1 MIWVTWRQHR
11 PQAIAMAALFSA
23 LAVFAVVVGM
33 WMRTT
38 FSADGLG
45 ACLAHSAG
53 AGCAGTITSFVH
65 KFNGPAT
72 LPVSILLFAVPGILG
87 AVVGAPLIGQELER
101 GTWQLAWSQTVP
113 RTRWLVTKLVLI
125 TGGLAVFGAAITAV
139 MTWSRAPLDRV
150 SIRLQPPPFNF
161 EGLSLTCSLLCG
173 FALAVLAGLLLRN
186 TIAAMVVGYFAW
198 EVPFLAV
205 TLLSGPLNILS
216 ATARFAC
223 QDGCQGVSTNSV
235 PPVTGNLGDLVLNVT
250 HSGGQV
256 VVSYLPAS
264 RFWTLQLIA
273 GGLYLTIAAAALGT
287 AVWLLH
293 RRTT

>member
-1 MIWVTWRQHR
+1 VT
-11 PQAIAMAALFSA
+11 
-23 LAVFAVVVGM
+23 
-33 WMRTT
+33 
-38 FSADGLG
+38 
-45 ACLAHSAG
+45 
-53 AGCAGTITSFVH
+53 
-65 KFNGPAT
+65 KFNGAVT
-72 LPVSILLFAVPGILG
+72 LPVNILLFAIPGLLG
-87 AVVGAPLIGQELER
+87 AVVGAPLLGQELER

-113 RTRWLVTKLVLI
+113 RTRWLVVKLVLV
-125 TGGLAVFGAAITAV
+125 TGALAVFGAAVTAV
-139 MTWSRAPLDRV
+139 MTWSRAPLDRI

-186 TIAAMVVGYFAW
+186 TIAAMVVGYLAW
-198 EVPFLAV
+198 EVPFVAV

-223 QDGCQGVSTNSV
+223 VDGCQGVSTNSV

-256 VVSYLPAS
+256 VVTYLPAS

-273 GGLYLTIAAAALGT
+273 GGLYLAIAAAALGT